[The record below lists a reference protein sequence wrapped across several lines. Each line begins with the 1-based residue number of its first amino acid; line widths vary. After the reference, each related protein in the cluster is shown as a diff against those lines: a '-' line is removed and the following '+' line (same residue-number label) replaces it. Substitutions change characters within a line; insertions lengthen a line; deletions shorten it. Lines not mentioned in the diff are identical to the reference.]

1 VSLDILGRSRTW
13 AVALLAAVF
22 LAGGAAGWAL
32 AKRRPADPPRPGG
45 GPDAI
50 ASFLGRR
57 LDLTPAQQESV
68 RAVFV
73 RHHEEMQAIW
83 GTVRPRLDSLRTV
96 VRTEVN
102 AQLTPDQQARYARLL
117 ADLEHQHD
125 ERGRRDTST
134 SKQGQH

>member
-1 VSLDILGRSRTW
+1 MLGRSRTW
-13 AVALLAAVF
+13 ALALLAAVF
-22 LAGGAAGWAL
+22 LAGGATGWAL
-32 AKRRPADPPRPGG
+32 ARRRSAPRAGG

-50 ASFLGRR
+50 AAYLSRR
-57 LDLTPAQQESV
+57 LNLTPVQQESV

-83 GTVRPRLDSLRTV
+83 GAVRPRLDSLRTV

-102 AQLTPDQQARYARLL
+102 AHLTPDQQARYTQLL

-125 ERGRRDTST
+125 EHARRDTT
-134 SKQGQH
+134 LPRQGQH

>member
-1 VSLDILGRSRTW
+1 MLGRSRAW

-32 AKRRPADPPRPGG
+32 GKRSAAAPRAGG

-57 LDLTPAQQESV
+57 LDLTPVQQESV
-68 RAVFV
+68 RAVFA
-73 RHHEEMQAIW
+73 RHHAEMQAIW
-83 GTVRPRLDSLRTV
+83 GEVRPRLDSLRMA

-102 AQLTPDQQARYARLL
+102 AQLTPEQRTRYARLL

-125 ERGRRDTST
+125 ERGRRDTT
-134 SKQGQH
+134 SPKPGQH

>member
-1 VSLDILGRSRTW
+1 MLGRSRTW
-13 AVALLAAVF
+13 AVALLTAVF

-32 AKRRPADPPRPGG
+32 AKRGAADPPRGG

-50 ASFLGRR
+50 ASYLGRR
-57 LDLTPAQQESV
+57 LDLTPVQRESV

-125 ERGRRDTST
+125 QRARRDST
-134 SKQGQH
+134 PPKPGQH

>member
-1 VSLDILGRSRTW
+1 MLGRSRTW

-32 AKRRPADPPRPGG
+32 AKQRAADPPR

-50 ASFLGRR
+50 AAYLGRR
-57 LDLTPAQQESV
+57 LDLTPVQQESV

-83 GTVRPRLDSLRTV
+83 GAVRPRLDSLRSV

-102 AQLTPDQQARYARLL
+102 AHLTPDQQARYARLL

-125 ERGRRDTST
+125 QRARRDST
-134 SKQGQH
+134 SPKPGQH

>member
-1 VSLDILGRSRTW
+1 MLGRSRTW

-32 AKRRPADPPRPGG
+32 AKRRAADPPR

-50 ASFLGRR
+50 ASYLGRR

-73 RHHEEMQAIW
+73 RHHEETQAIW
-83 GTVRPRLDSLRTV
+83 GAVRPRLDSLRSV

-125 ERGRRDTST
+125 ERARRDST
-134 SKQGQH
+134 SPKPGQH

>member
-1 VSLDILGRSRTW
+1 VSLDVFGRSRTW

-32 AKRRPADPPRPGG
+32 AKRRASDPPRGG
-45 GPDAI
+45 SPDAI
-50 ASFLGRR
+50 ASYLGRR
-57 LDLTPAQQESV
+57 LDLTAAQQESV
-68 RAVFV
+68 RAVFA

-96 VRTEVN
+96 VRSEVN

-125 ERGRRDTST
+125 ERARRDST
-134 SKQGQH
+134 SPKPGQH

>member
-1 VSLDILGRSRTW
+1 MTTLDMLGRSRVW

-22 LAGGAAGWAL
+22 VAGGAGGWAL
-32 AKRRPADPPRPGG
+32 GRHHSGGAPRGG
-45 GPDAI
+45 SPDAI
-50 ASFLGRR
+50 AAYLARR
-57 LDLTPAQQESV
+57 LDLTPVQQDSV

-73 RHHEEMQAIW
+73 RHHAEMQTIW
-83 GTVRPRLDSLRTV
+83 GAVRPRLDSLRAA

-117 ADLEHQHD
+117 ADLEHQRG
-125 ERGRRDTST
+125 EREGRDTTT

>member
-1 VSLDILGRSRTW
+1 MLGRSRTW

-32 AKRRPADPPRPGG
+32 ARRRRAPTRAAAGPMPSRPTSAG
-45 GPDAI
+45 
-50 ASFLGRR
+50 ASIS
-57 LDLTPAQQESV
+57 TPAQQESV

-83 GTVRPRLDSLRTV
+83 GAVRPRLDSLRAV

-102 AQLTPDQQARYARLL
+102 AHLTPDQQARYARLL

-125 ERGRRDTST
+125 EHARRDST
-134 SKQGQH
+134 SPKPGQH